1 MLYSLDKYM
10 QREFQ
15 IHNQKIV
22 VDIKRSKRAKRLRI
36 SVAHDG
42 SVSAVHPWYVSS
54 SRVILLIENKIEW
67 IEAKVSHFKMHPR
80 EIISKGGKREYL
92 ANKEA
97 ALAIAKNKMEH
108 FNQFYKLRYR
118 KISIRKQKT
127 RWGSCSKKGNLNF
140 NYKIVFLSPEL
151 QDYLVVHELCHLK
164 EMNHSKKFWDLVSL
178 QISNAKNTRK
188 MLKRLA

>member
-36 SVAHDG
+36 SVASDG

-54 SRVILLIENKIEW
+54 LRVIALIENKIEW
-67 IEAKVSHFKMHPR
+67 IETKVNHFKLHPR

-92 ANKEA
+92 DNKEA
-97 ALAIAKNKMEH
+97 SLAIAK
-108 FNQFYKLRYR
+108 
-118 KISIRKQKT
+118 S
-127 RWGSCSKKGNLNF
+127 
-140 NYKIVFLSPEL
+140 
-151 QDYLVVHELCHLK
+151 
-164 EMNHSKKFWDLVSL
+164 
-178 QISNAKNTRK
+178 
-188 MLKRLA
+188 RLF